1 MHSSYSQVEEES
13 KALKSH
19 FKANPARVLQQEPF
33 CPQRSSKP
41 LTGTAKE
48 TESSPNNVP
57 SNVIVM

>member
-1 MHSSYSQVEEES
+1 MHSSYPQVEEES
-13 KALKSH
+13 KSLKSH

-48 TESSPNNVP
+48 TPCC
-57 SNVIVM
+57 